1 MLTFIDRC
9 TFNLEKW
16 CNWGVTY
23 FTGTIAAG
31 GDRHREGDDRQEVGE
46 EGRAEGT
53 AAYDART
60 YSDYSGQG

>member
-1 MLTFIDRC
+1 M
-9 TFNLEKW
+9 
-16 CNWGVTY
+16 Y
-23 FTGTIAAG
+23 FLFFFFFFVSRIAAG